1 LRLLK
6 KFWEGVS
13 NESLVFRRS
22 SRAIVRQFIGVGC
35 CTCPADGSERLCGE
49 PTNWLGYAM
58 KVLNMIVL
66 VGFLYWLLA
75 KKIKE
80 FFVGRQEGIKTTLE
94 QARIAKE
101 EAEQKYKEYTEKLEK
116 ATEEIAGI
124 SDMIRAQGLAEK
136 ERIIEDAR
144 KAAEKMKEDTQAR
157 VEQELKQAGNLLR
170 AEAVKLSVEMAEELL
185 KRNITGADH
194 DAMVKDY
201 LDKVVSKH

>member
-1 LRLLK
+1 MNRWFSGDRQGRLYVSSLALAVALVLLMVLDVYAAAAGG
-6 KFWEGVS
+6 EGG
-13 NESLVFRRS
+13 RS
-22 SRAIVRQFIGVGC
+22 
-35 CTCPADGSERLCGE
+35 E
-49 PTNWLGYAM
+49 WLDFAM
-58 KVLNMIVL
+58 KVINMIIL

-80 FFVGRQEGIKTTLE
+80 FFVGRREGIKTTLE
-94 QARIAKE
+94 QAKVAKE

-124 SDMIRAQGLAEK
+124 SDMIKAQGLAEK

-144 KAAEKMKEDTQAR
+144 KAAEKMKEDTQSR

-194 DAMVKDY
+194 DVMVKDY

>member
-1 LRLLK
+1 MNRWFSGDRQGRLSVSSLALAVALVLLMVPGAYAAGDG
-6 KFWEGVS
+6 EG
-13 NESLVFRRS
+13 
-22 SRAIVRQFIGVGC
+22 G
-35 CTCPADGSERLCGE
+35 
-49 PTNWLGYAM
+49 PTNWPAYAM
-58 KVLNMIVL
+58 KVVNMIVL

-124 SDMIRAQGLAEK
+124 SDMIRAQGQAEK

>member
-1 LRLLK
+1 MVP
-6 KFWEGVS
+6 G
-13 NESLVFRRS
+13 
-22 SRAIVRQFIGVGC
+22 AYAA
-35 CTCPADGSERLCGE
+35 ADGEGG
-49 PTNWLGYAM
+49 PTNWLDFAM
-58 KVLNMIVL
+58 KVVNMVVL

-101 EAEQKYKEYTEKLEK
+101 EAEQKYKEYTDKLEK

-124 SDMIRAQGLAEK
+124 SDMIRAQGQAEK

>member
-1 LRLLK
+1 MNRWFSGDRQGRLY
-6 KFWEGVS
+6 VI
-13 NESLVFRRS
+13 SLVL
-22 SRAIVRQFIGVGC
+22 AVALVLLMVPGAYAA
-35 CTCPADGSERLCGE
+35 ADGESG
-49 PTNWLGYAM
+49 PTNWLDFAM
-58 KVLNMIVL
+58 KVVNMVVL

-101 EAEQKYKEYTEKLEK
+101 EAEQKYKEYTDKLEK

-124 SDMIRAQGLAEK
+124 SDMIRAQGQAEK

>member
-1 LRLLK
+1 MNRWFSGDRQGRLSVSSLALAVALVLLMVPGAYAAGDG
-6 KFWEGVS
+6 EG
-13 NESLVFRRS
+13 
-22 SRAIVRQFIGVGC
+22 G
-35 CTCPADGSERLCGE
+35 
-49 PTNWLGYAM
+49 PTNWLAYAM
-58 KVLNMIVL
+58 KVVNMIVL

-124 SDMIRAQGLAEK
+124 SDMIRAQGQAEK

>member
-1 LRLLK
+1 MI
-6 KFWEGVS
+6 S
-13 NESLVFRRS
+13 
-22 SRAIVRQFIGVGC
+22 ADRQ
-35 CTCPADGSERLCGE
+35 ERLSVKSFM
-49 PTNWLGYAM
+49 LVIAF
-58 KVLNMIVL
+58 VLLTVLDVHAATGGDGGSSGKEWVDFAWRVVNMIVL

-80 FFVGRQEGIKTTLE
+80 FFVGRQEGIKSSLE

-101 EAEQKYKEYTEKLEK
+101 EAEQKYKEYTDKLGK

-124 SDMIRAQGLAEK
+124 TNMIRAQGLAEK

-144 KAAEKMKEDTQAR
+144 KVAEKMKEDTQAR
-157 VEQELKQAGNLLR
+157 VEQELKLAGNLLR

-185 KRNITGADH
+185 KRNITAADH

>member
-1 LRLLK
+1 MNRWFSGDRQGRLTVSSLALAVALVLLMVPGAYAAAGG
-6 KFWEGVS
+6 EG
-13 NESLVFRRS
+13 
-22 SRAIVRQFIGVGC
+22 G
-35 CTCPADGSERLCGE
+35 
-49 PTNWLGYAM
+49 PTNWLDFAM
-58 KVLNMIVL
+58 KVVNMIVL

-124 SDMIRAQGLAEK
+124 SDMIRAQGQAEK

-194 DAMVKDY
+194 DAMVRDY

>member
-1 LRLLK
+1 VVQVIK
-6 KFWEGVS
+6 EV
-13 NESLVFRRS
+13 
-22 SRAIVRQFIGVGC
+22 
-35 CTCPADGSERLCGE
+35 ADQ
-49 PTNWLGYAM
+49 TN
-58 KVLNMIVL
+58 
-66 VGFLYWLLA
+66 LLA
-75 KKIKE
+75 LNAAIE
-80 FFVGRQEGIKTTLE
+80 AARAGEQGRGFAVVADEVRKLAERTT
-94 QARIAKE
+94 
-101 EAEQKYKEYTEKLEK
+101 K

-124 SDMIRAQGLAEK
+124 SDMIRAQGQAEK

-144 KAAEKMKEDTQAR
+144 KAAEKMKEDTQTR

>member
-1 LRLLK
+1 MNRLFSEDRQGRLSVK
-6 KFWEGVS
+6 SFVPVVAFVLLMALDVHAAAGGGEGQGKEWVDFAWR
-13 NESLVFRRS
+13 V
-22 SRAIVRQFIGVGC
+22 V
-35 CTCPADGSERLCGE
+35 
-49 PTNWLGYAM
+49 
-58 KVLNMIVL
+58 NMIVL
-66 VGFLYWLLA
+66 VGLLYWLLA
-75 KKIKE
+75 QKIKE
-80 FFVGRQEGIKTTLE
+80 FFTGRREGIKSALE

-101 EAEQKYKEYTEKLEK
+101 EAEQKYKEYTDKLDK

-144 KAAEKMKEDTQAR
+144 KTAEKMKEDTQAR
-157 VEQELKQAGNLLR
+157 LEQELKQAGNLLR

-185 KRNITGADH
+185 KRNVTASDH

>member
-1 LRLLK
+1 MNRWFSGDRQGRLYVSSLALAVALVLLMVPDVYAAAGG
-6 KFWEGVS
+6 EG
-13 NESLVFRRS
+13 
-22 SRAIVRQFIGVGC
+22 G
-35 CTCPADGSERLCGE
+35 
-49 PTNWLGYAM
+49 PTNWLDFAM
-58 KVLNMIVL
+58 KVVNMIIL

-80 FFVGRQEGIKTTLE
+80 FFVGRQEGIKTALE
-94 QARIAKE
+94 QAKVAKE

-124 SDMIRAQGLAEK
+124 SDMIKAQGLAEK

-157 VEQELKQAGNLLR
+157 AEQELKQAGNLLR

>member
-1 LRLLK
+1 MNRWFSGDRQGRLY
-6 KFWEGVS
+6 VS
-13 NESLVFRRS
+13 SLALAV
-22 SRAIVRQFIGVGC
+22 ALVLLMVPGAYAA
-35 CTCPADGSERLCGE
+35 ADGGGG
-49 PTNWLGYAM
+49 PTNWLDFAM
-58 KVLNMIVL
+58 KVVNMIVL

-101 EAEQKYKEYTEKLEK
+101 EAEHKYKEYTEKLEK

-124 SDMIRAQGLAEK
+124 SDMIRAQGQAEK

>member
-1 LRLLK
+1 MNRWFSEDRQGRLSVKSFVPVVAFVLLMALDVHAAAGGG
-6 KFWEGVS
+6 EG
-13 NESLVFRRS
+13 EGHGKELVDFAWR
-22 SRAIVRQFIGVGC
+22 VV
-35 CTCPADGSERLCGE
+35 
-49 PTNWLGYAM
+49 
-58 KVLNMIVL
+58 NMIVL

-75 KKIKE
+75 QKIKE
-80 FFVGRQEGIKTTLE
+80 FFVGRREGINSALE

-101 EAEQKYKEYTEKLEK
+101 EAEQKYREYTDKLDK

-144 KAAEKMKEDTQAR
+144 KTAEKMKEDTQAR
-157 VEQELKQAGNLLR
+157 LEQELKQAGNLLR

-185 KRNITGADH
+185 KRNVTASDH

>member
-1 LRLLK
+1 MNRWFSGDRQGRLY
-6 KFWEGVS
+6 VS
-13 NESLVFRRS
+13 SLALAV
-22 SRAIVRQFIGVGC
+22 ALVLLMVPNAYAAAGGE
-35 CTCPADGSERLCGE
+35 AE

-58 KVLNMIVL
+58 KVVNMIVL

-75 KKIKE
+75 KK
-80 FFVGRQEGIKTTLE
+80 
-94 QARIAKE
+94 
-101 EAEQKYKEYTEKLEK
+101 KYKEYTEKLEK